1 MVRVQNKGITGLLI
15 IRIPLWAFFNV
26 NLTFNLFSAEKLIL
40 RGAYK
45 IIDSGRIFL
54 YQENNQLH
62 YCGICGYLQLR
73 ETYGGFMTYMALL
86 IGFVAGVFSG
96 LVGIG
101 GGIIMIPALVMF
113 MGYNQYMAQGT
124 TLAAMEYYRKGYVNI
139 TVALLLAAGF
149 VIGGYL
155 GARFAININEAIL
168 KKIFGFT
175 MLFFA
180 VKMILGK

>member
-1 MVRVQNKGITGLLI
+1 
-15 IRIPLWAFFNV
+15 
-26 NLTFNLFSAEKLIL
+26 
-40 RGAYK
+40 
-45 IIDSGRIFL
+45 
-54 YQENNQLH
+54 
-62 YCGICGYLQLR
+62 
-73 ETYGGFMTYMALL
+73 MTYIALL

-101 GGIIMIPALVMF
+101 GGIIMIPALVMTL
-113 MGYNQYMAQGT
+113 GYNQYMAQGT
-124 TLAAMEYYRKGYVNI
+124 TLAAMVLPIGILAATEYYRKGYVNI

-155 GARFAININEAIL
+155 GARFAVNINEAVL